1 MSKSNSN
8 GKSFSSALEG
18 LGVEKGISEDVV
30 RDALGKAFTTVYT
43 KKLEN
48 EYALVKGARINK
60 AKDAT
65 KLSDALVRIDLNFE
79 KGTLKLFHQRKVTK
93 DDEITDDFIEVSD
106 TDPRVVEK
114 NLKDGDFLEE
124 EIPLSEFTPG
134 DVKKVKGNFHQIISK
149 AEKDALMEAYSGK
162 IGEIMSGVVEKS
174 DSHMVLVNL
183 GRTSA
188 TLFEKDL
195 IGQEHFKPG
204 DVIKVYIKGIGKS
217 DQSKSGS
224 IIQISRSCP
233 GFLRKLFESEIHEI
247 YDGTVIIKDV
257 ARIPGV
263 RSKIVVYSNDPNVDA
278 SGACIGQNGT
288 RIQAIVSQLGNA
300 KDNKEKIDVITYN
313 ENRGLYLAEC
323 LKPGII
329 IGLVIDDASDSAL
342 AVCEDG
348 TANLAIGHGGS
359 NVNLARRLTG
369 LKEVT
374 IKDKKEAEAAGLSYK
389 PIEFYQAQ
397 AREEERKKV
406 REEAVK
412 QAINKY
418 QENENGAFAKIE
430 EPTKT
435 DSFLSKDEDI
445 DSEEDLDTGNIEQ
458 GNKAVENPVNVQ
470 PTQQVSS
477 ETKSVEEAPKEK
489 VEVKTTISLD
499 ALEASLE
506 KEKKEQSQ
514 SNVNGGYR
522 KRFKKGEKKPTEE
535 KSPAALEEDKKNIQK
550 MDIYTEEELKALE
563 NENQDEKSDENEDFS
578 DYDSDDY
585 YEDK

>member
-1 MSKSNSN
+1 
-8 GKSFSSALEG
+8 
-18 LGVEKGISEDVV
+18 
-30 RDALGKAFTTVYT
+30 
-43 KKLEN
+43 
-48 EYALVKGARINK
+48 
-60 AKDAT
+60 
-65 KLSDALVRIDLNFE
+65 
-79 KGTLKLFHQRKVTK
+79 
-93 DDEITDDFIEVSD
+93 
-106 TDPRVVEK
+106 
-114 NLKDGDFLEE
+114 
-124 EIPLSEFTPG
+124 
-134 DVKKVKGNFHQIISK
+134 
-149 AEKDALMEAYSGK
+149 
-162 IGEIMSGVVEKS
+162 
-174 DSHMVLVNL
+174 
-183 GRTSA
+183 
-188 TLFEKDL
+188 
-195 IGQEHFKPG
+195 
-204 DVIKVYIKGIGKS
+204 
-217 DQSKSGS
+217 
-224 IIQISRSCP
+224 
-233 GFLRKLFESEIHEI
+233 
-247 YDGTVIIKDV
+247 
-257 ARIPGV
+257 
-263 RSKIVVYSNDPNVDA
+263 
-278 SGACIGQNGT
+278 
-288 RIQAIVSQLGNA
+288 VSQLGNA

-369 LKEVT
+369 LKEIT